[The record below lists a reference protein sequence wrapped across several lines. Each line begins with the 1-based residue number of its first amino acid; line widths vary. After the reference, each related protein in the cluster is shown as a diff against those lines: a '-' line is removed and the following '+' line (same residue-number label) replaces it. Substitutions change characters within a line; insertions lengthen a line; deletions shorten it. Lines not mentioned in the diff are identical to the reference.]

1 VKNTISQ
8 FCIEK
13 KNNFNKTS
21 VVAGC
26 NWQGTEKGIRAI
38 KEEEE
43 DTNTEMD
50 EREDKRKKMD
60 VA

>member
-1 VKNTISQ
+1 MNWAKRGLEKLQKKNTKFEPFEHQISVKNTISQ

-26 NWQGTEKGIRAI
+26 N
-38 KEEEE
+38 
-43 DTNTEMD
+43 
-50 EREDKRKKMD
+50 
-60 VA
+60 